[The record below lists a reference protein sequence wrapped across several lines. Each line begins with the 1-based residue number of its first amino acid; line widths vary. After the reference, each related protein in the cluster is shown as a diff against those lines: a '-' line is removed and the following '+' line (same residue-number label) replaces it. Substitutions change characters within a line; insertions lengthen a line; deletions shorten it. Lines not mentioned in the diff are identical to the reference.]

1 MFKYTYYITGLHCS
15 SCVLVIEDRLEK
27 EKGIKSVSVNLK
39 KEQIIIESK
48 KVIPISTLNQ
58 IFRKNNY
65 RFSQTNSK
73 SEEDNTF
80 TLNMSSLWWL
90 WAILIIIIFLFLSQ
104 IGLGGFLNIS
114 NNSSFITIFIFGL
127 IAGFSSCGALLSGII
142 LSLPKKNPQ
151 IILGR
156 IISYS
161 LLGGIL
167 GLIGQHF
174 TISPIF
180 SSILIILVSL
190 VMVLIALQML
200 EFRFAR
206 HFNLFLPKSFSKK
219 IISLKLPIII
229 GLLTVFLPCGFT
241 LLTESVAVLS
251 GNFTRG
257 FLIMLFFVLGTSLPL
272 FLIGLSSDKLV
283 KNQKIIGVIILFF
296 VLYNLNFQFG
306 FTQKIFNHSSSSASI
321 INNQITPTSAPQK
334 DAQLIQ
340 LTYSQLTDITPNSF
354 NLKVGQPVRIE
365 ITPNDDGSGCM
376 STVMIPGLY
385 NKPQP
390 LLKGIKLI
398 MEFTPNKVGTYQI
411 TCAMGVPRGEINV
424 TN

>member
-1 MFKYTYYITGLHCS
+1 
-15 SCVLVIEDRLEK
+15 LVIEDRLEK
-27 EKGIKSVSVNLK
+27 EKGIKSVSINLK
-39 KEQIIIESK
+39 KEQITIESK

-65 RFSQTNSK
+65 RFSQTNPK
-73 SEEDNTF
+73 SEENNIF
-80 TLNMSSLWWL
+80 TLNISSLWWL

-114 NNSSFITIFIFGL
+114 NNSSLVTIFIFGL

-142 LSLPKKNPQ
+142 LSLPQKTPQ
-151 IILGR
+151 IIFGR

-167 GLIGQHF
+167 GLIGQRF
-174 TISPIF
+174 IVSPIF
-180 SSILIILVSL
+180 SYLLIVLVSL

-206 HFNLFLPKSFSKK
+206 HFNLSLPKSFSKK
-219 IISLKLPIII
+219 IISLKLPIFI
-229 GLLTVFLPCGFT
+229 GFLTVFLPCGFT

-272 FLIGLSSDKLV
+272 FIIGLSSNKLV
-283 KNQKIIGVIILFF
+283 KNQKLIGLLILFF

-306 FTQKIFNHSSSSASI
+306 FTQKIFNHSISSASI

-340 LTYSQLTDITPNSF
+340 LTYSQLTDVTPNSF
-354 NLKVGQPVRIE
+354 NLKVGQSVRIE
-365 ITPNDDGSGCM
+365 ITPKDDGSGCM

-398 MEFTPNKVGTYQI
+398 MEFTPDKVGTYQI
-411 TCAMGVPRGEINV
+411 TCAMGVPRGKINV